1 MADSAATP
9 NDNAQEQKPQRSGKR
24 KLFLLLL
31 LLVVILA
38 GVGVYCY
45 HLFYGRF
52 HASTDD
58 AYVNGNLVQITPQV
72 TGTVTRIAVDDGD
85 FVRQGQPLVE
95 FDPSDT
101 AVAQQ
106 SAEANLA
113 KTVRQVRGLFSNV
126 DSYKAQVA
134 ARRVE
139 VERARADY
147 ARRQQ
152 LAKGGAISKEELA
165 HARDTLVAA
174 QSSLTS
180 AQQQLDTNQALVD
193 DTEIASHPDVKAAA
207 AQLRQ
212 AYLNHARSTLVA
224 PVSGYVAKRSVQVGS
239 RVQPGAALMAVVPLD
254 QIWIDANFKET
265 QLAEMRIGQP
275 VEIHSDLYGDD
286 VRYRG
291 VVESLGVGTGSAFSL
306 LPAQNA
312 TGNWIKI
319 VQRLPVRI
327 RLEGDNL
334 DKHPLR
340 IGLSTVV
347 DVDLHDQDGAR
358 LPTTTPQQPRYST
371 DVYDHQLAEAD
382 QLIQQIVHNNGPA
395 ARAAGVAKR

>member
-72 TGTVTRIAVDDGD
+72 AGTVTRIAVDDGD

-139 VERARADY
+139 V
-147 ARRQQ
+147 
-152 LAKGGAISKEELA
+152 
-165 HARDTLVAA
+165 
-174 QSSLTS
+174 
-180 AQQQLDTNQALVD
+180 
-193 DTEIASHPDVKAAA
+193 
-207 AQLRQ
+207 
-212 AYLNHARSTLVA
+212 
-224 PVSGYVAKRSVQVGS
+224 
-239 RVQPGAALMAVVPLD
+239 
-254 QIWIDANFKET
+254 
-265 QLAEMRIGQP
+265 
-275 VEIHSDLYGDD
+275 
-286 VRYRG
+286 
-291 VVESLGVGTGSAFSL
+291 
-306 LPAQNA
+306 
-312 TGNWIKI
+312 
-319 VQRLPVRI
+319 
-327 RLEGDNL
+327 
-334 DKHPLR
+334 
-340 IGLSTVV
+340 
-347 DVDLHDQDGAR
+347 
-358 LPTTTPQQPRYST
+358 
-371 DVYDHQLAEAD
+371 
-382 QLIQQIVHNNGPA
+382 
-395 ARAAGVAKR
+395 

>member
-1 MADSAATP
+1 MADSAATAH
-9 NDNAQEQKPQRSGKR
+9 DNAQEQPNKGSGKR
-24 KLFLLLL
+24 KFFLLLL
-31 LLVVILA
+31 LLLVILA

-58 AYVNGNLVQITPQV
+58 AYVNGNLVQLTPQV
-72 TGTVTRIAVDDGD
+72 AGIVTRIAVDDGD
-85 FVRQGQPLVE
+85 FVREGDVLVE
-95 FDPSDT
+95 LDPNDT
-101 AVAQQ
+101 SIAEQ

-113 KTVRQVRGLFSNV
+113 QTVRKVRGLYSNV
-126 DSYKAQVA
+126 DGYKAQVA
-134 ARRVE
+134 ARKVE

-147 ARRQQ
+147 ARRRK
-152 LAKGGAISKEELA
+152 LAQGGAISQEELA
-165 HARDTLVAA
+165 HARDTLAA
-174 QSSLTS
+174 AESSLTS
-180 AQQQLDTNQALVD
+180 AQQQLDTNKALVD
-193 DTEIASHPDVKAAA
+193 DTQIASHPDVKAAA

-212 AYLNHARSTLVA
+212 AYLNHVRTKLLA
-224 PVSGYVAKRSVQVGS
+224 PVSGYIAKRSVQVGS
-239 RVQPGAALMAVVPLD
+239 MVQPGAALMAVVPLD

-275 VEIHSDLYGDD
+275 VEIHSDFYGDD

-291 VVESLGVGTGSAFSL
+291 TVESLGVGTGSAFSL

-327 RLEGDNL
+327 RLEHDNL

-358 LPTTTPQQPRYST
+358 LPAATPKQPRYST
-371 DVYDHQLAEAD
+371 DVYDHQLADAE
-382 QLIQQIVHNNGPA
+382 QLIQQIIHNNGPA
-395 ARAAGVAKR
+395 ARASGVTKR